1 MKRLK
6 VLWLFAVLLIVSCH
20 KSDITVPPADQPEIA
35 KKTGVHTYSVTI
47 SPVNAVNTVCS
58 DLLLNVSTDKTSK
71 GTIVLYEYED
81 IYHRVAAL
89 PRFHDMTIY
98 LEEKVDPRII
108 GGFMLTAGDYKFDA
122 SVRHDLQH
130 IKQEFINNL
139 YRMKI

>member
-81 IYHRVAAL
+81 IYHRVVM
-89 PRFHDMTIY
+89 HKW
-98 LEEKVDPRII
+98 E
-108 GGFMLTAGDYKFDA
+108 AGNTNNIVMNTGNSKASERYFDA
-122 SVRHDLQH
+122 TFTWGSTIISGTKTIDQDPCP
-130 IKQEFINNL
+130 Q
-139 YRMKI
+139 